1 MEKMKVG
8 QRTEVASAMIK
19 CKRRRDGTQQD
30 SGVLSRSMDA
40 GNAEGG
46 RDLQNQR
53 FYCHFI
59 SRLRTC
65 GPQKI
70 CLLLAQWGKREQN
83 GQS

>member
-1 MEKMKVG
+1 MAFSWELSVPPWCPSAKSTVMEKMKVG

-46 RDLQNQR
+46 RDLQNQ
-53 FYCHFI
+53 
-59 SRLRTC
+59 
-65 GPQKI
+65 
-70 CLLLAQWGKREQN
+70 
-83 GQS
+83 